1 LLLYCLG
8 RWTLS
13 LHMQLLLAYASSDA
27 QPMRIYMNGLHKACL
42 HLWGTWLGA
51 DPALEI
57 I

>member
-1 LLLYCLG
+1 
-8 RWTLS
+8 
-13 LHMQLLLAYASSDA
+13 MQLLLAYASSDA

>member
-1 LLLYCLG
+1 
-8 RWTLS
+8 
-13 LHMQLLLAYASSDA
+13 MQLLLAYASSDA
-27 QPMRIYMNGLHKACL
+27 QPMWPMRIYMNGLHKACL